1 MRKTL
6 LAGLV
11 ILCAAILVGAVV
23 YLRPAHGPLQTA
35 ATAAGALG
43 AHDLAPRKLA
53 QPTAAA
59 SGKSDEDEDGE
70 DASTARRSSRAVPAD
85 SHAAPV
91 WTLDKAASRLSFRGM
106 MNGAPF
112 DGVFKDWDAQI
123 AFDPRNLAASHATI
137 TVDTT
142 SALTG
147 EPIKDQ
153 ALPNSEWLATQ
164 VYPQATLVTRNIV
177 QTSPGHYL
185 ATADVH
191 IRGVAWRTTVPFTV
205 TITRDAETGRLD
217 TGRMD
222 AAISIDRR
230 TFGIGEGP
238 FRSPAPV
245 EPVVQVSMKL
255 LAEKSR

>member
-6 LAGLV
+6 LASLV
-11 ILCAAILVGAVV
+11 ILCAAVLVGAVV
-23 YLRPAHGPLQTA
+23 WLRPARGPRQTAPVAARGAHSLAGRKPAQTA
-35 ATAAGALG
+35 ATT
-43 AHDLAPRKLA
+43 R
-53 QPTAAA
+53 
-59 SGKSDEDEDGE
+59 KSDDDDDEGGE
-70 DASTARRSSRAVPAD
+70 DTASARRSARATAGA
-85 SHAAPV
+85 HAAPV
-91 WTLDKAASRLSFRGM
+91 WTVDKAASRLSFRGT

-123 AFDPRNLAASHATI
+123 AFDPRNLATSRATI

-164 VYPQATLVTRNIV
+164 AYPQATLVTRNIAE
-177 QTSPGHYL
+177 TSPGHYL

-205 TITRDAETGRLD
+205 AITRDAETGRLD

-222 AAISIDRR
+222 ASISIDRR